1 MRIMEIIKQRMKL
14 SILPLKLALA
24 CSAIFVLAAAPA
36 HAVLVTWDFNPTNAN
51 GAVGSSNHT
60 FTSSGYSITAYG
72 YDVVSGPDTPHALY
86 YKDASPD
93 HGLGFVGTPHN
104 EIQTN
109 NYIQLDLS
117 LILSQGFANGQIK
130 VSSIDSGESFSL
142 YGSNTL
148 GSRGTFL
155 NTYGDSTNNTWIS
168 VPSFGTYKYISV
180 IGATGD
186 ELLSAFSATISPIP
200 EATSLL
206 PTALLAIA
214 VTAFEARRR
223 RRLTT

>member
-1 MRIMEIIKQRMKL
+1 MEIIKQRMKL
-14 SILPLKLALA
+14 STLSIKLVLA
-24 CSAIFVLAAAPA
+24 CSALLALAATPA
-36 HAVLVTWDFNPTNAN
+36 RATLVTWDFNPTNAN
-51 GAVGSSNHT
+51 ASVGSASHT
-60 FTSSGYSITAYG
+60 FASSGYSITAYG
-72 YDVVSGPDTPHALY
+72 FDVVSGPDTPHDLY

-104 EIQTN
+104 EIQTD

-117 LILSQGFANGQIK
+117 SILSQGFTNGQIK

-155 NTYGDSTNNTWIS
+155 STYGDTDNNAWIS
-168 VPSFGTYKYISV
+168 VPSFGTYNYISV
-180 IGATGD
+180 IGTTGD
-186 ELLSAFSATISPIP
+186 ELLWAFQATVSPIP
-200 EATSLL
+200 EATSLI

-223 RRLTT
+223 RRVTA

>member
-1 MRIMEIIKQRMKL
+1 MEIIKQRMKL
-14 SILPLKLALA
+14 STLSMKLALA
-24 CSAIFVLAAAPA
+24 CSAILALAATPA
-36 HAVLVTWDFNPTNAN
+36 GATLVTWDFNPANAN
-51 GAVGSSNHT
+51 ASVGTASHT
-60 FTSSGYSITAYG
+60 FASSGYSITAYG
-72 YDVVSGPDTPHALY
+72 FDVVSGPDTPHELY

-104 EIQTN
+104 EIQTD

-117 LILSQGFANGQIK
+117 SILSKGFTGGQVK
-130 VSSIDSGESFSL
+130 VSSVDPNESFSL

-155 NTYGDSTNNTWIS
+155 NTYGDSTNDTWIS
-168 VPSFGTYKYISV
+168 VPSFGTYNYISV

-186 ELLSAFSATISPIP
+186 ELLWAFQATVSPIP
-200 EATSLL
+200 EATSLI

-223 RRLTT
+223 RRVTA